1 MVSLPSR
8 RLSPEVEVLVVLGT
22 LVVEVPVR
30 SCGQIT
36 QVFLA

>member
-8 RLSPEVEVLVVLGT
+8 RLLPEVVVLVVLGMP
-22 LVVEVPVR
+22 VVEVPVR